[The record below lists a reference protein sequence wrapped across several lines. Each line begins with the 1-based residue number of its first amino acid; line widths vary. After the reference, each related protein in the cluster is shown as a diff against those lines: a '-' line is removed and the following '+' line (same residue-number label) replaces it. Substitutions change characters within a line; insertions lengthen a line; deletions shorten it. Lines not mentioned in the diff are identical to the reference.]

1 MPAVSPPL
9 LPIATCWWC
18 LVILLLPA
26 QALTQLDAN
35 TEKASLAGQAFPQ
48 LSLDGSPLNHLLL
61 DPRSGQLYVGAVN
74 HLHHL
79 SSDLQVLSSSQ
90 TGPKLDSPEC
100 LPPIV
105 SKDCPSARLTPNTNK
120 ILLLEEGVAGGRRLI
135 VCGTL
140 FQGICDKR
148 SLGNVSEILYQTS
161 NPVDTQYVAANDPR
175 VSTVGVV
182 LNQNGVGL
190 MLVGRGYTSKGPS
203 DIPPI
208 TTRRLASSSSPAR
221 QAFSQD
227 EELGKLVVG
236 SYSEYNNYF
245 ISAFSHSDH
254 VYFLFS
260 RRDVWH
266 RKEYRTYVSRLCAGD
281 RSFYSYVEVPLECS
295 GGYNLAQGAT
305 LAEHQGQPALFVAM
319 AAGQASTPSATDRS
333 ALCVYG
339 ISELDEALQRA
350 QELCYTEGGRGGDGK
365 EEAYIEYEVS
375 SKCLR
380 LPKVPRYIEYPC
392 GGEHTPSPIASAVAL
407 SANPSLTRD
416 VQLTAVTTV
425 TEAGHTIA
433 LLGDKKGWLH
443 KVFLQPNRTGML
455 YQSVLVD
462 QNSPVNADLLLDQ
475 SKQNVYVS
483 MVPVS
488 ECELQTDC
496 QSCLSVRDPYCGWCV
511 LEGRCLRRQ
520 DCHLESQANHWL
532 WSYQPASQC
541 VTVQSLKP
549 ANQSREEQTPLP
561 TLSEDESL
569 SCSFGTLPP
578 QPAVVA
584 GTTITCQS
592 PLPELLPPNPPGSG
606 RCMACVGSV
615 WPCNW
620 CALDELCTHNSNCPK
635 EHIISNSL
643 QTDTTYITL
652 PTQQTDTTYITLPTQ
667 QTDTT
672 YFTLP
677 TQQTDTTYIT
687 LPTQQTDTTYITLP
701 TQQTDT
707 TYITLPTQQTDTTY
721 ITLPTQQ
728 TDTTYITLPTQQTDT
743 TYITLPTQQTDTTY
757 ITLPTQQTDTTY
769 ITLPTQQTDTTYI
782 TLPTQQTDTT
792 YITLPTQQTDTTYI
806 TLPTQQTD
814 TTYITLPTQQT
825 DTTYITLP
833 TQQTDTTYIPL
844 PTQQTDTTY
853 ITLPTQQTDTTY
865 ITLPTQQTDTTYITL
880 PTQQT
885 DTTYIPLPTQQTDTT
900 FITLPTQ
907 QTDTTFITLPTQQT
921 DTTYI
926 TLPTQQT
933 DTTFITLPTQQTDTT
948 YIPLPTQQTDTT
960 FITLP
965 TQQTDT
971 TCITL
976 PTQQTDTTC
985 ITLPTQQTDTT
996 YISLPTQQ
1004 TVCVC
1009 ILTSVCV
1016 SSTVQLYD
1024 CAVGQ
1029 SDCSQCRAVSSEYG
1043 CVWCGGESPGCV
1055 YNLSCTS
1062 PPGPVQTCPA
1072 PQITQIQPV
1081 SGPVE
1086 GGVLVTIHGSNL
1098 GMHYQ
1103 DIQGGVTVA
1112 GVSCQPQPQGY
1123 IISTRIVC
1131 ELKPSRQETEGPVIV
1146 TVGDS
1151 EPGQSLQTFTYQ
1163 DPQLSSIIP
1172 DKGPVSGGTTLTI
1185 HGTQLLTGQ
1194 RKDLTAYV
1202 GQQPCHMLVTS
1213 SDTSG
1218 SLCGPSNQ
1226 TGEVSVS
1233 VLFGKAERIVP
1244 GKRFCYMEDPV
1255 ITDAFPAESFYE
1267 GGRGIKVTG
1276 RNLDV
1281 VQQPMISVW
1290 VEPMENTL
1298 VRRRRYAR
1306 LSARNNQVFN
1316 STTPKERCSV
1326 VSPTEMTCVTP
1337 GVTSHSKVMGV
1348 GFELDNVKVAFKS
1361 VTGKPFSYFPNPVLY
1376 ALNRDAPETPY
1387 RFKPGGVIAVE
1398 GKDLTRAMTRGEVVA
1413 RLGDQRCEVKTLD
1426 STHLYCEPPETQPE
1440 SLGDN
1445 QLPSLRVIM
1454 GKLDVDLGLV
1464 QYDADG
1470 LPPVPLAAQVGLA
1483 VGAAVVVLVVL
1494 VIILM
1499 YRRKSKQALRDYKKV
1514 LVQLETLEINVGDQC
1529 RKEFTDLMTEMM
1541 DLSSDVGGPG
1551 IPLLDYKTYAE
1562 RVFFPGQRG
1571 APLSQNLDLPESRRQ
1586 TVEQGL
1592 GQLNNLLNNRLFLIR
1607 FIHTLEAQQNF
1618 SQRDRGHVASLLT
1631 MALHDKLEYFT
1642 DVMKTLLGDLTQQYV
1657 AKNPKLMLRRTETVV
1672 EKMLTNWMSICLYS
1686 FLKEVA
1692 GEPLYMLYR
1701 AIKYQVDKGPVDA
1714 VTGKAK
1720 RTLNDSHLLREDI
1733 DYCSITLTVL
1743 VKNGVEVQPCPV
1755 KVLDTD
1761 TITQVKDKI
1770 LDQIYKGA
1778 PFSQRPAADSL
1789 DLEWRS
1795 GQAGHLTLSDDDVT
1809 AIVQGRWKKL
1819 NTLQH
1824 YKVPDEATVA
1834 LIPRSAVVT
1843 GIHQVYQT
1851 GEKTPMLE
1859 GEEEEGLRLWHLV
1872 KSSED
1877 PEIPKHRKSSMR
1889 ERERAKAIPEIY
1901 LTRLLSM
1908 KGTLQKFVDDVFVA
1922 ILSTKR
1928 PPPIAVRFF
1937 FDFLDD
1943 MAEKHGID
1951 DPETVHIWKTN
1962 SLPLRFW
1969 VNILKNPQ
1977 FVFDVQV
1984 TDSVDAVLSVI
1995 AQTFI
2000 DSCTTSEHKVGRDSP
2015 VNKLLYARE
2024 IPRYKQLVER
2034 YYSDIHSAAS
2044 GCYQEM
2050 NSTLTELS
2058 GVSGDLNFLVALHE
2072 LYKYINKYYDQI
2084 IMSLEEDAAGQK
2096 MQLAYRL
2103 QQVAALVENKVTD
2116 L

>member
-1 MPAVSPPL
+1 MPAAVPPL
-9 LPIATCWWC
+9 LPLSTWWWC
-18 LVILLLPA
+18 LVLLQLS
-26 QALTQLDAN
+26 QALTQPQLDPN
-35 TEKASLAGQAFPQ
+35 PEKASPAGQAFPY

-61 DPRSGQLYVGAVN
+61 DPRSGHLYVGAVN
-74 HLHHL
+74 HLYHL
-79 SSDLQVLSSSQ
+79 SPDLQVLSSSQ

-105 SKDCPSARLTPNTNK
+105 PKDCPSARVTPNTNK
-120 ILLLEEGVAGGRRLI
+120 ILLLEEGVDAVGSEVRARSLI

-148 SLGNVSEILYQTS
+148 SLGNVSEVLYQTS

-175 VSTVGVV
+175 VSTVGVI
-182 LNQNGVGL
+182 LNQKGVGL

-208 TTRRLASSSSPAR
+208 TTRRLSPSSSPSR

-236 SYSEYNNYF
+236 SYSEYNNNF
-245 ISAFSHSDH
+245 ISAFNHSDH

-260 RRDVWH
+260 RRDMWH
-266 RKEYRTYVSRLCAGD
+266 KKEYRTYVSRLCAWD

-295 GGYNLAQGAT
+295 GGYNLAQGASP
-305 LAEHQGQPALFVAM
+305 AEHQGRPALFVAM
-319 AAGQASTPSATDRS
+319 AAGQASTPTATGRS

-339 ISELDEALQRA
+339 MSELDASLQRA
-350 QELCYTEGGRGGDGK
+350 QELCYTEGGRGRTGQ

-380 LPKVPRYIEYPC
+380 LPKDSLKEYPC
-392 GGEHTPSPIASAVAL
+392 GGEHTPSPIASAVPL
-407 SANPSLTRD
+407 SATPSLTRET
-416 VQLTAVTTV
+416 QLTAVTTA

-443 KVFLQPNRTGML
+443 KVGYTHGSKVGYTHGRKVGYTHGL
-455 YQSVLVD
+455 
-462 QNSPVNADLLLDQ
+462 NADLLLDQ
-475 SKQNVYVS
+475 SGQNVYVLTDGK
-483 MVPVS
+483 VS
-488 ECELQTDC
+488 KVSVSQCEQQPDC

-511 LEGRCLRRQ
+511 LEGRCTRR
-520 DCHLESQANHWL
+520 LECSREGQANHWL
-532 WSYQPASQC
+532 WSYQPC

-549 ANQSREEQTPLP
+549 AIQSREEATQ
-561 TLSEDESL
+561 
-569 SCSFGTLPP
+569 
-578 QPAVVA
+578 VVV
-584 GTTITCQS
+584 
-592 PLPELLPPNPPGSG
+592 L
-606 RCMACVGSV
+606 
-615 WPCNW
+615 
-620 CALDELCTHNSNCPK
+620 
-635 EHIISNSL
+635 
-643 QTDTTYITL
+643 
-652 PTQQTDTTYITLPTQ
+652 
-667 QTDTT
+667 
-672 YFTLP
+672 
-677 TQQTDTTYIT
+677 
-687 LPTQQTDTTYITLP
+687 
-701 TQQTDT
+701 
-707 TYITLPTQQTDTTY
+707 
-721 ITLPTQQ
+721 
-728 TDTTYITLPTQQTDT
+728 
-743 TYITLPTQQTDTTY
+743 
-757 ITLPTQQTDTTY
+757 
-769 ITLPTQQTDTTYI
+769 
-782 TLPTQQTDTT
+782 
-792 YITLPTQQTDTTYI
+792 
-806 TLPTQQTD
+806 
-814 TTYITLPTQQT
+814 
-825 DTTYITLP
+825 
-833 TQQTDTTYIPL
+833 
-844 PTQQTDTTY
+844 
-853 ITLPTQQTDTTY
+853 
-865 ITLPTQQTDTTYITL
+865 
-880 PTQQT
+880 
-885 DTTYIPLPTQQTDTT
+885 
-900 FITLPTQ
+900 
-907 QTDTTFITLPTQQT
+907 
-921 DTTYI
+921 
-926 TLPTQQT
+926 
-933 DTTFITLPTQQTDTT
+933 
-948 YIPLPTQQTDTT
+948 
-960 FITLP
+960 
-965 TQQTDT
+965 
-971 TCITL
+971 
-976 PTQQTDTTC
+976 
-985 ITLPTQQTDTT
+985 
-996 YISLPTQQ
+996 
-1004 TVCVC
+1004 
-1009 ILTSVCV
+1009 
-1016 SSTVQLYD
+1016 STVQLYD
-1024 CAVGQ
+1024 CSVGQ
-1029 SDCSQCRAVSSEYG
+1029 SDCSQCRAVPSDYG
-1043 CVWCGGESPGCV
+1043 CVWCGGESPGCA
-1055 YNLSCTS
+1055 YHLSCTS
-1062 PPGPVQTCPA
+1062 SPGPEDACP
-1072 PQITQIQPV
+1072 PPHIIQIQPV

-1112 GVSCQPQPQGY
+1112 G
-1123 IISTRIVC
+1123 
-1131 ELKPSRQETEGPVIV
+1131 
-1146 TVGDS
+1146 
-1151 EPGQSLQTFTYQ
+1151 
-1163 DPQLSSIIP
+1163 DPQLTGIVP
-1172 DKGPVSGGTTLTI
+1172 DKGPVSGGTSLTVQ
-1185 HGTQLLTGQ
+1185 GTRLLTGQ

-1202 GQQPCHMLVTS
+1202 GQQPCYIVEEVNGTHLVCRTS
-1213 SDTSG
+1213 
-1218 SLCGPSNQ
+1218 PSNQ
-1226 TGEVSVS
+1226 TAELTVR
-1233 VLFGKAERIVP
+1233 VLFGKAERTVP
-1244 GKRFCYMEDPV
+1244 GQVFHYMEDPV
-1255 ITDAFPAESFYE
+1255 ITAASPAESFYE
-1267 GGRGIKVTG
+1267 GGRNVKVSG

-1281 VQQPMISVW
+1281 VATANDLRAVGAHGREHPGHEKEEIRQTVGQEPPTSLQQHRVKG
-1290 VEPMENTL
+1290 EK
-1298 VRRRRYAR
+1298 
-1306 LSARNNQVFN
+1306 Q
-1316 STTPKERCSV
+1316 ERCRVIS
-1326 VSPTEMTCVTP
+1326 SFEMTCVTP
-1337 GVTSHSKVMGV
+1337 SVTHDSKVLGV
-1348 GFELDNVKVAFKS
+1348 WFELDNVKVSFES
-1361 VTGKPFSYFPNPVLY
+1361 VAGKTFSYYPNPELL
-1376 ALNRDAPETPY
+1376 ALNRDDPDTPY

-1398 GKDLTRAMTRGEVVA
+1398 GKDLTRAMTRDEVVA
-1413 RLGDQRCEVKTLD
+1413 RLGDQECEVKTLD
-1426 STHLYCEPPETQPE
+1426 STHLYCE
-1440 SLGDN
+1440 
-1445 QLPSLRVIM
+1445 
-1454 GKLDVDLGLV
+1454 
-1464 QYDADG
+1464 
-1470 LPPVPLAAQVGLA
+1470 
-1483 VGAAVVVLVVL
+1483 VLCVSVC
-1494 VIILM
+1494 
-1499 YRRKSKQALRDYKKV
+1499 RRKSKQALRDYKKV

-1571 APLSQNLDLPESRRQ
+1571 APLSQNLDLPESRRR

-1618 SQRDRGHVASLLT
+1618 SQRDRGYVASLLT

-1642 DVMKTLLGDLTQQYV
+1642 DVMKTLLGDLVQQYV
-1657 AKNPKLMLRRTETVV
+1657 TKNPKLMLRRTETVV

-1733 DYCSITLTVL
+1733 DYCSITLTVM
-1743 VKNGVEVQPCPV
+1743 VKSGVEVQPCPV

-1824 YKVPDEATVA
+1824 YKVPDGATVA
-1834 LIPRSAVVT
+1834 LIPRSAAVV

-1851 GEKTPMLE
+1851 GEKTPMLDGE
-1859 GEEEEGLRLWHLV
+1859 GEEGLRLWHLV
-1872 KSSED
+1872 KSNEE
-1877 PEIPKHRKSSMR
+1877 PEMPKHRKSSMR

-1922 ILSTKR
+1922 ILNTKR

-2058 GVSGDLNFLVALHE
+2058 GVSGDLNPL
-2072 LYKYINKYYDQI
+2072 LYPLYPRPLLSSTLI
-2084 IMSLEEDAAGQK
+2084 IASLEEDAAGQK

>member
-1 MPAVSPPL
+1 MPAASPPL
-9 LPIATCWWC
+9 LHLATWWWC
-18 LVILLLPA
+18 LVLLLPPQP
-26 QALTQLDAN
+26 QALTQPQPDPN
-35 TEKASLAGQAFPQ
+35 PEKASPAGQAFPH
-48 LSLDGSPLNHLLL
+48 LSLDGSPLSHLLL

-74 HLHHL
+74 HLYHL
-79 SSDLQVLSSSQ
+79 SPDLQVLSSSQ
-90 TGPKLDSPEC
+90 TGPKLDSSEC
-100 LPPIV
+100 LPPILP
-105 SKDCPSARLTPNTNK
+105 KDCTTAQVTPNTNK
-120 ILLLEEGVAGGRRLI
+120 ILLLEEGLALAGSEVGARRLI

-148 SLGNVSEILYQTS
+148 SLGNVSEVLYQTT

-182 LNQNGVGL
+182 LNQKGVGL

-208 TTRRLASSSSPAR
+208 TTRRLAPSSSPAR

-245 ISAFSHSDH
+245 IYAHHHGDH

-260 RRDVWH
+260 RRDMWH

-305 LAEHQGQPALFVAM
+305 LAKHQGRPALFVAM
-319 AAGQASTPSATDRS
+319 AAGQASTPTATGRS

-339 ISELDEALQRA
+339 MSEMDAALQRA
-350 QELCYTEGGRGGDGK
+350 QELCYTEGGTGSTGQQ
-365 EEAYIEYEVS
+365 EAYIEYEVS

-380 LPKVPRYIEYPC
+380 LPKDSLKDYPC
-392 GGEHTPSPIASAVAL
+392 GGEHTPSPIASAVPL
-407 SANPSLTRD
+407 SATPSLTRD
-416 VQLTAVTTV
+416 TQLTAVTTA

-433 LLGDKKGWLH
+433 LLGDKNGWLH
-443 KVFLQPNRTGML
+443 KVFLQPDTTGTL
-455 YQSVLVD
+455 YRSVIVD
-462 QNSPVNADLLLDQ
+462 EDSPVNADLLLDQ
-475 SKQNVYVS
+475 SGQNVYVLTDS
-483 MVPVS
+483 KVS
-488 ECELQTDC
+488 KVSVSQCEQQPDC

-511 LEGRCLRRQ
+511 LEGRCTRRME
-520 DCHLESQANHWL
+520 CSREGQANHWL
-532 WSYQPASQC
+532 WSYQPANQPANQPASQC
-541 VTVQSLKP
+541 VTVQSLEP
-549 ANQSREEQTPLP
+549 AIQSREEETQVSLVVAQLP
-561 TLSEDESL
+561 TLSEEESL

-578 QPAVVA
+578 QPAVVT

-592 PLPELLPPNPPGSG
+592 PLPELLPPSPPGSDHMSLRVSVMFGDVTISSSDIIFYDCRAVG
-606 RCMACVGSV
+606 RLNTTSPCMACVGSV
-615 WPCNW
+615 WPCHW
-620 CALDELCTHNSNCPK
+620 CALDELCSHNNSCPKQHTIHNSVEQRLEPRGPDSCPFVWA
-635 EHIISNSL
+635 L
-643 QTDTTYITL
+643 QSSPLVPVGFLFPVLVLLGRNLDVFQGEEQYACVVVIVGEELKLNATLKKDPETKTYT
-652 PTQQTDTTYITLPTQ
+652 
-667 QTDTT
+667 
-672 YFTLP
+672 FTCSAH
-677 TQQTDTTYIT
+677 QFQY
-687 LPTQQTDTTYITLP
+687 
-701 TQQTDT
+701 
-707 TYITLPTQQTDTTY
+707 
-721 ITLPTQQ
+721 
-728 TDTTYITLPTQQTDT
+728 
-743 TYITLPTQQTDTTY
+743 
-757 ITLPTQQTDTTY
+757 
-769 ITLPTQQTDTTYI
+769 
-782 TLPTQQTDTT
+782 
-792 YITLPTQQTDTTYI
+792 
-806 TLPTQQTD
+806 
-814 TTYITLPTQQT
+814 
-825 DTTYITLP
+825 
-833 TQQTDTTYIPL
+833 PL
-844 PTQQTDTTY
+844 NQLEYSAPIYLQRGSHRIDSAPN
-853 ITLPTQQTDTTY
+853 LR
-865 ITLPTQQTDTTYITL
+865 L
-880 PTQQT
+880 
-885 DTTYIPLPTQQTDTT
+885 
-900 FITLPTQ
+900 
-907 QTDTTFITLPTQQT
+907 
-921 DTTYI
+921 
-926 TLPTQQT
+926 
-933 DTTFITLPTQQTDTT
+933 
-948 YIPLPTQQTDTT
+948 
-960 FITLP
+960 
-965 TQQTDT
+965 
-971 TCITL
+971 
-976 PTQQTDTTC
+976 
-985 ITLPTQQTDTT
+985 
-996 YISLPTQQ
+996 
-1004 TVCVC
+1004 
-1009 ILTSVCV
+1009 
-1016 SSTVQLYD
+1016 QLYD
-1024 CAVGQ
+1024 CSVGQ
-1029 SDCSQCRAVSSEYG
+1029 SDCSQCRAVSSRYG

-1062 PPGPVQTCPA
+1062 SPGPADTCPS
-1072 PQITQIQPV
+1072 PQITQIQPL

-1112 GVSCQPQPQGY
+1112 GVSCLPQPHGY
-1123 IISTRIVC
+1123 LISTRIVC
-1131 ELKPSRQETEGPVIV
+1131 ELQPSKQETEGPVVV

-1163 DPQLSSIIP
+1163 DPQLTGIVP
-1172 DKGPVSGGTTLTI
+1172 DKGPLSGGSTLTVQ
-1185 HGTQLLTGQ
+1185 GTRLLTGQ

-1202 GQQPCHMLVTS
+1202 GQQPCYIVEEVNGTHLVCRTS
-1213 SDTSG
+1213 
-1218 SLCGPSNQ
+1218 PSNQ
-1226 TGEVSVS
+1226 TAELTVR
-1233 VLFGKAERIVP
+1233 VLFGKAERRVP
-1244 GKRFCYMEDPV
+1244 GQVFRYMEDPV
-1255 ITDAFPAESFYE
+1255 ITKAFPAESFYE
-1267 GGRGIKVTG
+1267 GGRGIKVSG
-1276 RNLDV
+1276 RSLYV
-1281 VQQPMISVW
+1281 VQQPMITVW
-1290 VEPMENTL
+1290 VEPKENML
-1298 VRRRRYAR
+1298 VRRRYAR
-1306 LSARNNQVFN
+1306 LWAQNDQMAFN
-1316 STTPKERCSV
+1316 STMSKEQEHCTV
-1326 VSPTEMTCVTP
+1326 VSSTEMTCLTPRVTP
-1337 GVTSHSKVMGV
+1337 DSKVMGV
-1348 GFELDNVKVAFKS
+1348 WFELDNVKVAFES
-1361 VTGKPFSYFPNPVLY
+1361 VTGKAFSYYPNPELY
-1376 ALNRDAPETPY
+1376 ALNRDDPDTPY
-1387 RFKPGGVIAVE
+1387 HFKPGGVIAVE
-1398 GKDLTRAMTRGEVVA
+1398 GKDLTRAMTRREVVA
-1413 RLGDQRCEVKTLD
+1413 RLGDQECEVKTLD
-1426 STHLYCEPPETQPE
+1426 STHLYCDPPEKQPA
-1440 SLGDN
+1440 SLGN
-1445 QLPSLRVIM
+1445 NELPSLRVVM
-1454 GKLDVDLGLV
+1454 GKLNVVLGTV
-1464 QYDADG
+1464 QYDTEG
-1470 LPPVPLAAQVGLA
+1470 LSPVPLAAQVGLA
-1483 VGAAVVVLVVL
+1483 AGAAVVVLVVL

-1571 APLSQNLDLPESRRQ
+1571 APLSRNLDLPESRRQ

-1607 FIHTLEAQQNF
+1607 FIRTLEVQQNF
-1618 SQRDRGHVASLLT
+1618 SQRDRGYVASLLT

-1642 DVMKTLLGDLTQQYV
+1642 DVMKTLLGDLVQQYV
-1657 AKNPKLMLRRTETVV
+1657 TKNPKLMLRRTETVV

-1733 DYCSITLTVL
+1733 DYCSITLM
-1743 VKNGVEVQPCPV
+1743 VKSGVEMQLCPV

-1770 LDQIYKGA
+1770 LDQIYKGV

-1809 AIVQGRWKKL
+1809 AVFQGRWKKL

-1824 YKVPDEATVA
+1824 YKVPDGATVA
-1834 LIPRSAVVT
+1834 LIPGSAVVM

-1851 GEKTPMLE
+1851 GEKMSMLE
-1859 GEEEEGLRLWHLV
+1859 GEGEEGVRLWHLV

-1908 KGTLQKFVDDVFVA
+1908 KDVVSLRSRGTLQKFVDDVFVA
-1922 ILSTKR
+1922 ILNTKR

-2034 YYSDIHSAAS
+2034 FYSDIHSAAS
-2044 GCYQEM
+2044 GSYQEM

-2058 GVSGDLNFLVALHE
+2058 GSFASEMNSLVALHE

-2084 IMSLEEDAAGQK
+2084 IRSLEEDAAGQK